1 MPATT
6 ETEFDATF
14 FRGLFGTDEASWTEF
29 IGVSVNSFK
38 AARGQMARAIS
49 EGDMETVSKSRHAI
63 GPSLTQWGAVTL
75 EGTLRRLDASNMG
88 ELWPSVEPEFDAL
101 FAAFEAL

>member
-6 ETEFDATF
+6 ATEFDATF

-29 IGVSVNSFK
+29 IGGSVNSFK
-38 AARGQMARAIS
+38 AAREQMARAIS
-49 EGDMETVSKSRHAI
+49 EGDMETVSKVRHAI

-75 EGTLRRLDASNMG
+75 EGTLRRLDTSNMG
-88 ELWPSVEPEFDAL
+88 DLWPSIEPEFDAL
-101 FAAFEAL
+101 FTAFKAL

>member
-6 ETEFDATF
+6 ATEFDAAF
-14 FRGLFGTDEASWTEF
+14 FRGLFGTDEANWTEF
-29 IGVSVNSFK
+29 IGVSVKSFK
-38 AARGQMARAIS
+38 EAREQMARAIS
-49 EGDMETVSKSRHAI
+49 AGDMDTVSKVRHAI

-75 EGTLRRLDASNMG
+75 EGTLRQLDASNMG
-88 ELWPSVEPEFDAL
+88 DLWPSTEPEFDAL

>member
-6 ETEFDATF
+6 ATEFDAAF

-29 IGVSVNSFK
+29 IGVSTASFK
-38 AARGQMARAIS
+38 EAREQMAQAIA
-49 EGDMETVSKSRHAI
+49 EGNMETVSKVRHAV

-75 EGTLRRLDASNMG
+75 EHSLRKLDAENMG
-88 ELWPSVEPEFDAL
+88 RLWPSIDPEFNAL
-101 FAAFEAL
+101 FSALDTL

>member
-6 ETEFDATF
+6 ATEFDAMF

-29 IGVSVNSFK
+29 IGVSVNSFNE
-38 AARGQMARAIS
+38 AREQMARAIS
-49 EGDMETVSKSRHAI
+49 AGDMDTVSKVRHAI

-75 EGTLRRLDASNMG
+75 EGTLRQLDATNM
-88 ELWPSVEPEFDAL
+88 EDLWPSIDPEFDAL
-101 FAAFEAL
+101 MAAFESL

>member
-6 ETEFDATF
+6 ATEFDATF

-38 AARGQMARAIS
+38 AAREQMARAIS
-49 EGDMETVSKSRHAI
+49 EGDMDTVSKVRHAI

-88 ELWPSVEPEFDAL
+88 DLWPSIEPEFDAL
-101 FAAFEAL
+101 FTAFEAL

>member
-29 IGVSVNSFK
+29 IGVSVNSFQE
-38 AARGQMARAIS
+38 AREQMARAIS

-75 EGTLRRLDASNMG
+75 EETLRRLDASNMG